1 MGGDHAP
8 RSIID
13 GALAAARHLD
23 LGLLLAGPEA
33 IIRDELA
40 RHPDRQHLDI
50 RIIDA
55 PDVVGMEES
64 PTAALRRKSKNSIRL
79 AAESV
84 AGGEAAAL
92 VSAGH
97 TGATVMA
104 AHAAFGML
112 PGVDRPALA
121 ATIPSGDR
129 LGILLDVGANADCR
143 APHLLQFAAMG
154 AMYARVSLGIEQP
167 RIGLL
172 SIGEEEGKG
181 NELIR
186 EAHRLLKNSTVNF
199 VGNVEAREIYKGGA
213 DVIVCDGFTG
223 NIVLKASEG
232 LVDTVEHL
240 LGEELSRTFSGMMGS
255 ILSRRAFRRFRKRL
269 DYSEYGGAP
278 LLGVGA
284 VTIVGHGRSS
294 AKAVRN
300 AVAMAHRFATAG
312 FIRRVEQDIAAVSA
326 SALKAPAARALI
338 NDRLRLSRPGIA
350 ESRHGARPG
359 GRLSRGAPDI
369 RRSGRSAWGIAQHA
383 VLGRP

>member
-1 MGGDHAP
+1 MIRIAVDAMGGDHAP
-8 RSIID
+8 SSIID
-13 GALAAARHLD
+13 GALAAARHFD
-23 LGLLLAGPEA
+23 LGLVLTGPIEA
-33 IIRDELA
+33 IRAELA
-40 RHPDRQHLDI
+40 RHPDADELDV
-50 RIIDA
+50 RILGA

-64 PTAALRRKSKNSIRL
+64 PSAALRRKSRTSIRR
-79 AAESV
+79 AAEAV
-84 AGGEAAAL
+84 ASGDAAAL

-143 APHLLQFAAMG
+143 AQHLLQFAVMG
-154 AMYARVSLGIEQP
+154 SVYAKVSLGIEHP

-186 EAHRLLKNSTVNF
+186 DAHQLLKSSTLNF
-199 VGNVEAREIYKGGA
+199 IGNVEAREVYKGSA

-223 NIVLKASEG
+223 NIALKASEG
-232 LVDTVEHL
+232 LVDTVERL
-240 LGEELSRTFSGMMGS
+240 LSEELSRTFSGMVGS
-255 ILSRRAFRRFRKRL
+255 LLSRRAFRRFRRRL

-284 VTIVGHGRSS
+284 VCVVGHGRSS

-300 AVAMAHRFATAG
+300 AVAMAHRFAAAG
-312 FIRRVEQDIAAVSA
+312 FIRQVETEIAAA
-326 SALKAPAARALI
+326 SVHR
-338 NDRLRLSRPGIA
+338 
-350 ESRHGARPG
+350 
-359 GRLSRGAPDI
+359 
-369 RRSGRSAWGIAQHA
+369 
-383 VLGRP
+383 